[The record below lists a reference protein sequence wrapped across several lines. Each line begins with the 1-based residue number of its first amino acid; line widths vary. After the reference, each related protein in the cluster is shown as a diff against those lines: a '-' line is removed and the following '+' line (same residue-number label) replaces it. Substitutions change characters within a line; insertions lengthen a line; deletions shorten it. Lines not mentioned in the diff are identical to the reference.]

1 MTSRWFPWV
10 QPSRG
15 IISRL
20 CIKRKWERPQQQ
32 VQLEVF
38 WHSRQLSVLAGWRG
52 SKECNG
58 LPRTSRL
65 TLTMMMGSPLVL
77 QEGASLKAAYGRRAL
92 HTTSS
97 HTCIPLPQATP
108 GLWPHLPRLVTP
120 DDSNWPENISL
131 LSNYRTKQRKT
142 KKYQVPGWTQHSS
155 SSTICAP
162 LASYWYDLFVGLTS
176 QGPIHCT

>member
-20 CIKRKWERPQQQ
+20 CIRRKWERPQQQ

-58 LPRTSRL
+58 LPRTSQL

-120 DDSNWPENISL
+120 ARLQLARKHITIEQLQN
-131 LSNYRTKQRKT
+131 KT
-142 KKYQVPGWTQHSS
+142 KKNQEVSGSRLDS
-155 SSTICAP
+155 A
-162 LASYWYDLFVGLTS
+162 
-176 QGPIHCT
+176 

>member
-20 CIKRKWERPQQQ
+20 CIRRKWERPQQQ

-108 GLWPHLPRLVTP
+108 GLWPHLPRLITP
-120 DDSNWPENISL
+120 AWLQLARKHITIEQLQN
-131 LSNYRTKQRKT
+131 KT
-142 KKYQVPGWTQHSS
+142 KKNQEVSGSRLDS
-155 SSTICAP
+155 A
-162 LASYWYDLFVGLTS
+162 
-176 QGPIHCT
+176 